1 MSTVYSRLENI
12 LNGRLRRT
20 IATATVVS
28 RRVGRAVVRYHATDV
43 VVAGS
48 GGTVTLNSGGWRTA
62 TTKRRINAFLPEGWH
77 LYQHRHEWFLRAP
90 DGREVPFADGIT
102 LLPDGTAVVRTLA
115 ALLAES
121 L

>member
-43 VVAGS
+43 VVAS
-48 GGTVTLNSGGWRTA
+48 TGGTVTLNSGGWRTA
-62 TTKRRINAFLPEGWH
+62 TTKRRINSFLPAGWS
-77 LYQHRHEWFLRAP
+77 LYQRRHEWFLRSPA
-90 DGREVPFADGIT
+90 GGEVPFADGIT
-102 LLPDGTAVVRTLA
+102 LLPNGA
-115 ALLAES
+115 AYLNSSDSIAIL
-121 L
+121 